1 MSVVTAVPA
10 AGAETDWKRAWP
22 LTRPAVLRLV
32 GGGVILL
39 VIWTALGFVV
49 TGPLSTSVADADR
62 RLSRWIADRR
72 TPTWD
77 TWSHY
82 GSMLSETV
90 VKILLV
96 AVVGGAM
103 IRVWRRWHD
112 GVFLAVVVIFEASV
126 FAVSSLIVDRER
138 PPIEQLDAIP
148 VSGSFPSGHTAAAVA
163 FYLGLYVVA
172 RWHTSDRA
180 VRVVLLVVG
189 LVVPIIV
196 ASSRVYRGMHHV
208 SDVVAGY
215 GLGLASLVVVNA
227 AFVAGVA
234 ELARRSDE
242 TAPYP
247 PQTRALTLVRGTDD
261 PPPPWGVG
269 GGDPRVRVEGA
280 S

>member
-1 MSVVTAVPA
+1 MSVVTAIPA

-22 LTRPAVLRLV
+22 LTRPGVLRLV

-39 VIWTALGFVV
+39 AVWTALGFAV
-49 TGPLSTSVADADR
+49 TGPLNTSVGDADR
-62 RLSRWIADRR
+62 RVSRWIADRR

-82 GSMLSETV
+82 GSMLSDTV

-96 AVVGGAM
+96 AVVGGTM
-103 IRVWRRWHD
+103 ILVWRRWHD
-112 GVFLAVVVIFEASV
+112 GVFLAVAVIFEASV
-126 FAVSSLIVDRER
+126 FASSSLIVDRDR
-138 PPIEQLDAIP
+138 PPIEQLDVIP
-148 VSGSFPSGHTAAAVA
+148 VSGSFPSGHTAAAVV

-172 RWHTSDRA
+172 RWHTSNRA
-180 VRVVLLVVG
+180 VRLVLLVVG
-189 LVVPIIV
+189 LVVPVIV

-208 SDVVAGY
+208 SDVLAGY

-247 PQTRALTLVRGTDD
+247 PQTLALTLVPGTDE
-261 PPPPWGVG
+261 PPPPSGTVA
-269 GGDPRVRVEGA
+269 DTRVRVEGA